1 MLPDR
6 DSYRLIY
13 YQRVSTI
20 SLSDKVKTDG
30 VPCTLMDADKEP
42 PVLDWFEFTG
52 DHGDTHTVVHES
64 DNDDGWIQSDL
75 NFVDYVA
82 LKQL

>member
-1 MLPDR
+1 
-6 DSYRLIY
+6 
-13 YQRVSTI
+13 
-20 SLSDKVKTDG
+20 
-30 VPCTLMDADKEP
+30 MDADKEP

-52 DHGDTHTVVHES
+52 DYGDTHTVVHES